1 MDEYFHQTD
10 ETRRAIEQIRAFCET
25 PALNGGGMM
34 LVTGQ
39 RGVGKT
45 RLVDEALNDRRE
57 LAPWKDL
64 LYARMAKLPAP
75 GNVLRWAL
83 VVVGVWALA
92 TPNALAATWALV
104 VAGLWT
110 LTTGLGVLAEGLKP
124 RIGRLLAIASGHDPC
139 RCRLRINRRPRGVTR
154 LLLPVPVDP
163 FFPDGGAAV
172 APGQPAPAEHS
183 DLDGDTLALLRN
195 LVFALTSAI
204 DPRSGVRRHGRTL
217 KARLGTLTYWFTRTA
232 LIKPQRRPKSALTIA
247 LCLLLAFLTGVVLHF
262 WIRDPTFAPWTDPG
276 YVWAVC
282 WRSVWLTI
290 PATLVAWLGL
300 RYLDLARL
308 RRMSAHLYDL
318 IHAQQ
323 FSVEAQASIERTW
336 RWEAK
341 GQRLLQVLAVLAVGG
356 GLLAS
361 PSIRDWIVA
370 QSQEVFGAADDS
382 GETVD
387 KDSNPPAAGWTLVK
401 TTVPPPAEHPISP
414 ISAVIALA
422 GMAVRG
428 FTGCRRTPRH
438 ASFGAGNRV
447 WLISLLRRY
456 LYLLHRAGVEPVLV
470 IDEIDKLDV
479 NANTVWAQTA
489 ADRQPADQSG
499 ANQRS
504 GPGQLDR
511 FIATLVRLKQSLGAE
526 VIWILIDSNALHA
539 RVIADR
545 NRPDDRGPLAT
556 LIQCEVGLNPIPFKE
571 YKAYYKRIYD
581 QDRARTKGSAVA
593 NQRLPEDRQLAGW
606 WLEARGVFFGLSVRR
621 AEPSPMEAANGRPVD
636 TLALFLADLLDH
648 LRKDDWSAF
657 TRCVGAQPR
666 DWQELSEQ
674 ITRSPWHRRY
684 LEIGLM
690 ELAARLVDPT
700 RAKPLY
706 KEFNFDTEAPD
717 LDPGSPQSLK
727 RKGERGLFVFLQNV
741 YDAGDETLLIDKG
754 CGIPT
759 RPPGDNYDAE
769 IRVVAP
775 EQWPP
780 LGRSA
785 GAQG

>member
-1 MDEYFHQTD
+1 MDDYFQTV
-10 ETRRAIEQIRAFCET
+10 ETERAIKQIRAFCET

-57 LAPWKDL
+57 LVPLRAL
-64 LYARMAKLPAP
+64 LYARVVKLKA
-75 GNVLRWAL
+75 RQASM
-83 VVVGVWALA
+83 
-92 TPNALAATWALV
+92 
-104 VAGLWT
+104 LWK
-110 LTTGLGVLAEGLKP
+110 LTTGLGVLAQWFKP
-124 RIGRLLAIASGHDPC
+124 RIGRLLAIASGHDPY

-172 APGQPAPAEHS
+172 APGSAEHA

-217 KARLGTLTYWFTRTA
+217 KARLGTPTYWFTRTA
-232 LIKPQRRPKSALTIA
+232 LIKPQRQPKSAWTIA
-247 LCLLLAFLTGVVLHF
+247 LCLLLAFLAGVVLHL
-262 WIRDPTFAPWTDPG
+262 WLRDPTFAPWTDPG

-282 WRSVWLTI
+282 WRSAWLTI
-290 PATLVAWLGL
+290 PATLLAWLWL

-341 GQRLLQVLAVLAVGG
+341 GQRLLQVLAALAVGW
-356 GLLAS
+356 GLIVS
-361 PSIRDWIVA
+361 PPIWEWIVA
-370 QSQEVFGAADDS
+370 QSPGVFGVAGVN
-382 GETVD
+382 GEKLSQGSDPST
-387 KDSNPPAAGWTLVK
+387 AGRILVK
-401 TTVPPPAEHPISP
+401 PTAPPPTEPPISP
-414 ISAVIALA
+414 VGGAVIALA
-422 GMAVRG
+422 GLAVLG
-428 FTGCRRTPRH
+428 FTGSRSTRRH
-438 ASFGAGNRV
+438 ASFGPGNRV

-470 IDEIDKLDV
+470 IDEIDKLGV
-479 NANTVWAQTA
+479 NADTVWAQTA
-489 ADRQPADQSG
+489 ADPRPADPNG

-526 VIWILIDSNALHA
+526 VIWILIDSNALYA

-545 NRPDDRGPLAT
+545 NRPDEQGPLAT
-556 LIQCEVGLNPIPFKE
+556 LIQCEVGLNPIPFRE
-571 YKAYYKRIYD
+571 YKTYYKKAYRQD
-581 QDRARTKGSAVA
+581 QARTKGTTAA
-593 NQRLPEDRQLAGW
+593 NQRLPEDHQLAGW
-606 WLEARGVFFGLSVRR
+606 WLEARGVFFGLSARR
-621 AEPSPMEAANGRPVD
+621 EPSPLGAPDGGPAD
-636 TLALFLADLLDH
+636 TLALFLADILDH
-648 LRKDDWSAF
+648 LRKDAWFAF
-657 TRCVGAQPR
+657 THCIGAQPR
-666 DWQELSEQ
+666 DWQELAEQ
-674 ITRSPWHRRY
+674 IARSPWHRRY

-700 RAKPLY
+700 RVKPLY
-706 KEFNFDTEAPD
+706 KEFNSDTKAPD
-717 LDPGSPQSLK
+717 LDAGSPQSLK
-727 RKGERGLFVFLQNV
+727 RKGERGLFNFLQNV
-741 YDAGDETLLIDKG
+741 YDDGDPALGIGKG
-754 CGIPT
+754 YGIPT
-759 RPPGDNYDAE
+759 RPSGGDEAE
-769 IRVVAP
+769 VRVVPP

-780 LGRSA
+780 PDRSV
-785 GAQG
+785 GAPGHVGTRTEEEQSASTTP